1 MKPISLKISAFGPY
15 AKTTT
20 LNFKDDLKN
29 QDIFV
34 ITGPTGAGKT
44 TIFDA
49 ICYALYGETSG
60 NKRRGEELRSDFA
73 SLEDD
78 KTEVEFIFEVKDKQY
93 CINRMPKQ
101 FQKKKRGEGL
111 KEVPAS
117 VELRELDSERAP
129 LTKEGDVKNEIQTI
143 LGLSVDQ
150 FRKIVMIPQGDFKE
164 FLYANTSSKE
174 ELLRKIFGTYL
185 YKEIQEQLMMQA
197 NALKVEVADK
207 QKDIQSQLSVLK
219 CETNET
225 LKELIASNARI
236 LDIIDEAKRDLTVCE
251 GNQLEAKRHLNEVA
265 MELEQQ
271 LQRRQKGA
279 LLNQKF
285 SQLGQ
290 VEQRLQQLGASSAIM
305 AALEE
310 EFMLAKKASSLSVLE
325 NEVVKYQVLVNQT
338 TLQQQQSQLY
348 LEDLMQ
354 QLILV
359 KNCYDGLEEW
369 KQKQELLTQE
379 INLLT
384 TYGKD
389 LQQMDRC
396 RYQSLELQREAAKA
410 SKQLLEGQTQ
420 LEQLKHRVSEIES
433 LQQAHSQLKE
443 ASFKLQLTLND
454 VLQAK
459 EQVMQLST
467 RWQSYLK
474 HQQQAR
480 QLAQNLKMMAEQS
493 NQSRVD
499 YEYQATLFV
508 NAAAIR
514 LANELKIGEA
524 CPVCGSTEHPN
535 PKRSHEVIL
544 TKTELEERR
553 LQVEQLEREVRKVEQ
568 DALSIQATMSEE
580 KRVIEELM
588 IPLSALLMVDD
599 QMLVSLEQ
607 VSQLDLNL
615 ELQKQALEQQALTLK
630 EELTKIEQQLEVL
643 NSLKEQQ
650 VVFEQHIKQ
659 LEIIGQEK
667 QSAYLAE
674 QRLLEELS
682 QRIPAKYQDYEYL
695 KSSLQELKQQKNQ
708 IELNIHK
715 IQDDYQKLT
724 LEIASTNATLAALEQ
739 QVKQYQMSLQEAS
752 HVFEQKLEE
761 SFQSF
766 KSYQLAKR
774 EEEQLILFEQQL
786 TSFAKELHATQSQQS
801 QLSQELEGQTL
812 MNLEAVD
819 ELIQHLST
827 QKDEWMNE
835 VKTWDF
841 IIKHNEQLIQ
851 QIERSYQLIQKR
863 EEEYRTIGELA
874 ELSNGRSGGKMS
886 FETYVLSSY
895 FDEVL
900 QAANQ
905 RLEKMTSR
913 RYYLLR
919 REEVKGGGRKGLDL
933 DVYDSHTCKKRPVNT
948 LSGGESFKAS
958 LALALGLS
966 DTVQQTTGG
975 IQLDTMFIDE
985 GFGTL
990 DSESLEQAIDIL
1002 MELQDHGRLI
1012 GVISHVNE
1020 LKERIPSKL
1029 VVEMDVNG
1037 SRAYFKR

>member
-15 AKTTT
+15 AKTTV
-20 LNFKDDLKN
+20 LNFKEDLKN

-73 SLEDD
+73 SLEDT
-78 KTEVEFIFEVKDKQY
+78 KTEVEFVFEVKDKQY
-93 CINRMPKQ
+93 CISRMPKQ
-101 FQKKKRGEGL
+101 FQKKKRGDGL
-111 KEVPAS
+111 KEVAAS
-117 VELRELDSERAP
+117 VELRELESERAP

-185 YKEIQEQLMMQA
+185 YKEIQEHLTMQA

-207 QKDIQSQLSVLK
+207 QKEIQSQLSVLK
-219 CETNET
+219 YETNPY
-225 LKELIASNARI
+225 LKELIVSGARI
-236 LDIIDEAKRDLTVCE
+236 PDIIQEAKCHLSDCE
-251 GNQLEAKRHLNEVA
+251 QKQSTAQGKLKEVEE
-265 MELEQQ
+265 ELERQFQ
-271 LQRRQKGA
+271 LRQEGA

-285 SQLGQ
+285 HQLED
-290 VEQRLQQLGASSAIM
+290 VEQRLHQLGLSSAIM
-305 AALEE
+305 VALEE
-310 EFMLAKKASSLSVLE
+310 EVLLAKKAANLSVLE
-325 NEVVKYQVLVNQT
+325 NEVVKHQVLVNQT
-338 TLQQQQSQLY
+338 TVQQQQSQVY

-354 QLILV
+354 QFILV
-359 KNCYDGLEEW
+359 KNCYEGLGEW
-369 KQKQELLTQE
+369 QQKQELLTQE
-379 INLLT
+379 INRLT
-384 TYGKD
+384 TYENDLGQMQQCRFQSLN
-389 LQQMDRC
+389 LQQ
-396 RYQSLELQREAAKA
+396 EAVRA

-420 LEQLKHRVSEIES
+420 LQQLKHRVSEIEP
-433 LQQAHSQLKE
+433 LQQSHSQLKD
-443 ASFKLQLTLND
+443 AYFKLQFTLND
-454 VLQAK
+454 VSQAK
-459 EQVMQLST
+459 EQVMQLSA
-467 RWQSYLK
+467 RGKSYLN
-474 HQQQAR
+474 HEQQAR
-480 QLAQNLKMMAEQS
+480 QLEQNLKILTEQAT
-493 NQSRVD
+493 QSRTD
-499 YEYQATLFV
+499 YDYQATLFV
-508 NAAAIR
+508 NASAIR

-544 TKTELEERR
+544 TKSELESRR

-568 DALSIQATMSEE
+568 DVLSLQATMSEE
-580 KRVIEELM
+580 RRVMEEM
-588 IPLSALLMVDD
+588 KLSLGTLSMVDE
-599 QMLVSLEQ
+599 QRLTNLEQ
-607 VSQLDLNL
+607 VSQLQLSLDL
-615 ELQKQALEQQALTLK
+615 QQQSLEQQGIKFK
-630 EELTKIEQQLEVL
+630 EELAGIEKQLEFL
-643 NSLKEQQ
+643 NSLKNQQVEFEQQ
-650 VVFEQHIKQ
+650 IKQ

-682 QRIPAKYQDYEYL
+682 QRIPTKYQDFEYL
-695 KSSLQELKQQKNQ
+695 KLSLQELKQQKNQ
-708 IELNIHK
+708 IVLNIHK
-715 IQDDYQKLT
+715 IQDDYQKLM
-724 LEIASTNATLAALEQ
+724 LEITSTNATLEALDKQ
-739 QVKQYQMSLQEAS
+739 LKQYQLGMQEVS
-752 HVFEQKLEE
+752 GVFEQKLEE
-761 SFQSF
+761 SFSSF
-766 KSYQLAKR
+766 ESYQRAKR
-774 EEEQLILFEQQL
+774 EEEQISLFEQQL
-786 TSFAKELHATQSQQS
+786 TAFAQDLHLAQSQQK
-801 QLSQELEGQTL
+801 QLSQELEGQTPIK
-812 MNLEAVD
+812 LESLD
-819 ELIQHLST
+819 ELIQHLNT
-827 QKDEWMNE
+827 KKDEWLNE
-835 VKTWDF
+835 IKTWDF
-841 IIKHNEQLIQ
+841 IRKHNEQLIQ
-851 QIERSYQLIQKR
+851 QVESSYELIKKR
-863 EEEYRTIGELA
+863 EQEYRTIGELA
-874 ELSNGRSGGKMS
+874 ELANGRSGGKMS

-905 RLEKMTSR
+905 RLEKMTSC